1 MKKKREEGTGATC
14 NPIPSCNINAKVGK
28 SANKTKDLERVF
40 QYFRYTL
47 GTSLDCA
54 NSTRILRN
62 SITWY
67 IAYLESQ
74 GMLQAVKIAKDSTT
88 GFMAKHYSADP
99 KLWVK
104 ERCVQLELFKD

>member
-74 GMLQAVKIAKDSTT
+74 GILQEQGSGVEGGKTDNQI
-88 GFMAKHYSADP
+88 YEV
-99 KLWVK
+99 LI
-104 ERCVQLELFKD
+104 

>member
-1 MKKKREEGTGATC
+1 MSRKRKERTGAIR
-14 NPIPSCNINAKVGK
+14 NPIPSRNNNAKVNK
-28 SANKTKDLERVF
+28 SANTTKDLERVF
-40 QYFRYTL
+40 EYFRYTL

-54 NSTRILRN
+54 ISTRILRN

-99 KLWVK
+99 NLWRK
-104 ERCVQLELFKD
+104 ERFIQLELFK

>member
-1 MKKKREEGTGATC
+1 MNETRNEGTGASC
-14 NPIPSCNINAKVGK
+14 SPIPSNNSETKV
-28 SANKTKDLERVF
+28 SNFANSTKDLERVF

-54 NSTRILRN
+54 ISTKILRN

-99 KLWVK
+99 KLWRK
-104 ERCVQLELFKD
+104 ERNVQLDLFK